1 MVYHETIVPII
12 ASVLGGIA
20 LILSIYVFK
29 RTLDFDPYRELD
41 SNFMELLKLGLEYP
55 EFWNEKKTLTY
66 SNSFSNDEKA
76 RYEIYAL
83 MVWNICESVYDRN
96 KIDETWL
103 PAIKTQK
110 RFHLKWLEDNKGRFK
125 EEFINYIMQENMPL
139 RKGRW

>member
-1 MVYHETIVPII
+1 LVYHETIVPII

-29 RTLDFDPYRELD
+29 RTLDFDAYRELD

-96 KIDETWL
+96 KIDET
-103 PAIKTQK
+103 
-110 RFHLKWLEDNKGRFK
+110 
-125 EEFINYIMQENMPL
+125 
-139 RKGRW
+139 

>member
-1 MVYHETIVPII
+1 MC
-12 ASVLGGIA
+12 LKG
-20 LILSIYVFK
+20 
-29 RTLDFDPYRELD
+29 LDFDAYRELD
-41 SNFMELLKLGLEYP
+41 SNFMELLKLGLQYP
-55 EFWNEKKTLTY
+55 DFWDEKKTLTC

-125 EEFINYIMQENMPL
+125 EEFINYIMQENMSL